1 MAGMEVVSL
10 LAISITCVEPHTAP
24 MAFAGNLRA
33 PLSRAWPLSSDPSGR
48 SREFLEAAPR
58 VASERPSPACT
69 LRMSATGFDFSPG
82 DKVVAKGQVGTL
94 KTYESSWWTVALDGG
109 GVVKSRPKD
118 LALATADP
126 AATKSLKARAKSPA
140 PAKKKAASRA
150 KTTATETA
158 TRSARAGKADDK
170 PAGKRGAKKAA
181 AKKAAAPAGPPKKA
195 VISPALQRVLDL
207 PTGSPPAA
215 SAPVSRVESVAKYP
229 DALANV
235 LDAMDSDFQPNAGVK
250 TVAYPPGLSRT
261 LGATGSAAVEKPAA
275 SYPHALA
282 DILDAT
288 EGTGVQGS
296 GKSAVAYPPGLSR
309 VLGATGSAAVDQAAV
324 KYPGAFADL
333 LDATEMAGAPG
344 AKARAAP
351 KKARSTVTKMKSS
364 AAKSRGTDTKS
375 KSSQSGIAY
384 PPALQRYLDLSTSTT
399 SPSLPTTSTGSPP
412 FSTTLPRTKKPARA
426 VYPEVLANL
435 LQLASSTP
443 VPEGSWRKR
452 GAASKK
458 SNSNTATKTRSA
470 KTATSADNKPKSAK
484 LPAAL
489 ALVLDAAKDSVKLKM
504 LAEVQAQ
511 GDAVAQY
518 PEALA
523 AYLDLVEMTG
533 VPPSVPPPKR
543 AT

>member
-1 MAGMEVVSL
+1 M
-10 LAISITCVEPHTAP
+10 
-24 MAFAGNLRA
+24 
-33 PLSRAWPLSSDPSGR
+33 
-48 SREFLEAAPR
+48 
-58 VASERPSPACT
+58 
-69 LRMSATGFDFSPG
+69 
-82 DKVVAKGQVGTL
+82 
-94 KTYESSWWTVALDGG
+94 
-109 GVVKSRPKD
+109 
-118 LALATADP
+118 
-126 AATKSLKARAKSPA
+126 
-140 PAKKKAASRA
+140 
-150 KTTATETA
+150 
-158 TRSARAGKADDK
+158 
-170 PAGKRGAKKAA
+170 
-181 AKKAAAPAGPPKKA
+181 
-195 VISPALQRVLDL
+195 
-207 PTGSPPAA
+207 
-215 SAPVSRVESVAKYP
+215 AKYP

-275 SYPHALA
+275 SYPDALA

-384 PPALQRYLDLSTSTT
+384 PPALQRYLDLSTST
-399 SPSLPTTSTGSPP
+399 SVPSLPTTSTGSPP
-412 FSTTLPRTKKPARA
+412 FSTTSPRTKKPARA

-435 LQLASSTP
+435 LQLALSTP

-458 SNSNTATKTRSA
+458 SKSNTATKTRSA

-489 ALVLDAAKDSVKLKM
+489 ALVLDAAKDSMKLKM
-504 LAEVQAQ
+504 LAEVQAL
-511 GDAVAQY
+511 GDEVAQY

>member
-1 MAGMEVVSL
+1 MLG
-10 LAISITCVEPHTAP
+10 
-24 MAFAGNLRA
+24 
-33 PLSRAWPLSSDPSGR
+33 
-48 SREFLEAAPR
+48 
-58 VASERPSPACT
+58 
-69 LRMSATGFDFSPG
+69 MSATGFDFFPG

-118 LALATADP
+118 LALATVDP
-126 AATKSLKARAKSPA
+126 AATNPPKPRAKLPA
-140 PAKKKAASRA
+140 SAKKKAASKA
-150 KTTATETA
+150 KSTATETA
-158 TRSARAGKADDK
+158 TRSARAAKAAAK
-170 PAGKRGAKKAA
+170 PAAKKAA
-181 AKKAAAPAGPPKKA
+181 AKKAAAPAGPPKQA

-207 PTGSPPAA
+207 PKGSPPAP
-215 SAPVSRVESVAKYP
+215 SAPASVESVAKYP

-235 LDAMDSDFQPNAGVK
+235 LDAMDSGFQPSAGAK
-250 TVAYPPGLSRT
+250 TVAYPPGLSRA
-261 LGATGSAAVEKPAA
+261 LGAMGSAAVDKPAA
-275 SYPHALA
+275 RYPDALA

-324 KYPGAFADL
+324 KYPEALADL
-333 LDATEMAGAPG
+333 LDATEITGAPGAKAPG
-344 AKARAAP
+344 AKARAPA
-351 KKARSTVTKMKSS
+351 KKARGTVTKMKSS
-364 AAKSRGTDTKS
+364 AARSRGADTKS
-375 KSSQSGIAY
+375 KSSKSVVAY
-384 PPALQRYLDLSTSTT
+384 PPALQRYLDLSASTT
-399 SPSLPTTSTGSPP
+399 APSPSTSTGSPP
-412 FSTTLPRTKKPARA
+412 FSTTSPRTKKPGRA

-458 SNSNTATKTRSA
+458 SKSNTATKNRSA
-470 KTATSADNKPKSAK
+470 KAATSADNRPKSAK

-489 ALVLDAAKDSVKLKM
+489 ARVLDAAKDSMKLKM
-504 LAEVQAQ
+504 LAEVQAL
-511 GDAVAQY
+511 GDEVAQY